1 MKKAINIIIAAILLA
16 SCAASRTLGEQYPAM
31 YEEQPLTIAIMPPI
45 NQTTHAEA
53 KEYFYTTMYMPLCE
67 KGYYVYSPSLTMEMF
82 QQESAYD
89 AELFLEGDLTPFKNV
104 LNADAAIFTII
115 KEWSRNNVLGMLTVN
130 VEYIIRS
137 TKTGQTL
144 YSREGDITLDTS
156 IDSGNKR
163 GLGGLIDI
171 LATAINTAATDK
183 VVAGRKCTAFVL
195 SDLPAGRY
203 SPLYNIDS
211 ENPAGERF
219 IRATVK

>member
-1 MKKAINIIIAAILLA
+1 MKNTISLIIAAILLA
-16 SCAASRTLGEQYPAM
+16 SCATSKTLGEQYPGM
-31 YEEQPLTIAIMPPI
+31 YEEKPLTIAIMPPI

-104 LNADAAIFTII
+104 LNADAAMFTII
-115 KEWSRNNVLGMLTVN
+115 KEWNRNNVLGMLTVN
-130 VEYIIRS
+130 IEYILRS

-171 LATAINTAATDK
+171 IATAINTAVTDK

-203 SPLYNIDS
+203 SPQYNNDS
-211 ENPAGERF
+211 TKPAGDSF
-219 IRATVK
+219 VRAIVK

>member
-1 MKKAINIIIAAILLA
+1 
-16 SCAASRTLGEQYPAM
+16 
-31 YEEQPLTIAIMPPI
+31 
-45 NQTTHAEA
+45 
-53 KEYFYTTMYMPLCE
+53 
-67 KGYYVYSPSLTMEMF
+67 MEMF

-89 AELFLEGDLTPFKNV
+89 AELFLEGDLKPFKNV

-144 YSREGDITLDTS
+144 YSREGYITLDTNL
-156 IDSGNKR
+156 DSRSKGI
-163 GLGGLIDI
+163 GALIDI
-171 LATAINTAATDK
+171 IATAINTAATDK

>member
-1 MKKAINIIIAAILLA
+1 MKNTISLIIAAILLA
-16 SCAASRTLGEQYPAM
+16 SCATSKTLGEQYPGM
-31 YEEQPLTIAIMPPI
+31 SEEKPLTIAIMPPI

-104 LNADAAIFTII
+104 LNADAAMFTII
-115 KEWSRNNVLGMLTVN
+115 KEWNRNNVLGMLTVN
-130 VEYIIRS
+130 IEYILRS

-171 LATAINTAATDK
+171 IATAINTAVTDK

-203 SPLYNIDS
+203 SPQYNNDS
-211 ENPAGERF
+211 TKPAGDSF
-219 IRATVK
+219 VRAIVK